1 MKLFQ
6 YYLKKK
12 LTLLY
17 QENVKVMI
25 IGDISPFPKV
35 IKNYIKNLQE
45 LTKNNDGMVLNL
57 ALNYGG
63 RSEIVRATKKIVR
76 DFSDGLITPEKIDE
90 NLFSSYLYTNGQND
104 PDLIIRTAGEKRLSN
119 FLLWQSA
126 YSELYFVKKTWP
138 DFTRHD
144 LLDALKYF
152 KSKKRTYGSIQLNE
166 KSFSN

>member
-1 MKLFQ
+1 
-6 YYLKKK
+6 
-12 LTLLY
+12 
-17 QENVKVMI
+17 
-25 IGDISPFPKV
+25 
-35 IKNYIKNLQE
+35 
-45 LTKNNDGMVLNL
+45 MVLNL

-126 YSELYFVKKTWP
+126 YAEYEFIDTLWP
-138 DFTRHD
+138 DFT
-144 LLDALKYF
+144 KEIF
-152 KSKKRTYGSIQLNE
+152 SKLVNE
-166 KSFSN
+166 YYSRERRFGGVV